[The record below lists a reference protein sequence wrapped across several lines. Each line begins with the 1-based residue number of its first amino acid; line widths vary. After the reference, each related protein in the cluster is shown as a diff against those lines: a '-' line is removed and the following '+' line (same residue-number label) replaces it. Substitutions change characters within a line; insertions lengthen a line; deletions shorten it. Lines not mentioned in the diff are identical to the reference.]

1 MIPPESI
8 DVLDQ
13 HGGFTAVTKLGG
25 LPGPSVFAARRM
37 SLDEFQQ
44 AINTHRFDTLWRPGK
59 VLNGITQGG
68 LVKPYH
74 TNSFYQL
81 NNNVTLAFYRVLGY
95 NYLVAVWFD
104 NLTGRRIA

>member
-25 LPGPSVFAARRM
+25 RPGPSLFAVRRM
-37 SLDEFQQ
+37 SLDEFHQ
-44 AINTHRFDTLWRPGK
+44 AITSHCFNTLWRPGG
-59 VLNGITQGG
+59 VLRGQTQGG
-68 LVKPYH
+68 LVKPYNP
-74 TNSFYQL
+74 NSFYQL
-81 NNNVTLAFYRVLGY
+81 NNNVTLAFYRVPGY

-104 NLTGRRIA
+104 NLTGQRIA